1 MGDLISF
8 QPRRKP
14 SRARESEAGTAAI
27 LFFTGVRYQRMSDP
41 APTHDGQPSSE
52 DRVGGK
58 RRRKRG

>member
-1 MGDLISF
+1 MGDVIAF
-8 QPRRKP
+8 QPTRKP
-14 SRARESEAGTAAI
+14 SRARERDRGTAAI
-27 LFFTGVRYQRMSDP
+27 LFFTGVRYQRMSDL